1 MEKINIFN
9 IFLLGIILLNV
20 MGFKID
26 ISIIF
31 LMIYDKLNR

>member
-20 MGFKID
+20 MVFKID

-31 LMIYDKLNR
+31 FNDL